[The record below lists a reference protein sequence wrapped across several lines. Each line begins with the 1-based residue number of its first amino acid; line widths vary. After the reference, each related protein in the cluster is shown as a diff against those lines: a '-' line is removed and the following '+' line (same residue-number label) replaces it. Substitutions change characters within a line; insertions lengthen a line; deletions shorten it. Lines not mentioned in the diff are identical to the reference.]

1 MSFVVQAEKI
11 RMSYGEKEA
20 LRGVDLHILK
30 GEVVVLL
37 GPNGAGKTTLMEI
50 LEGVRQ
56 RTSGQAS
63 VLGQDPGAAD
73 DAWRGRV
80 GIVLQSWLDH
90 REWRVGA
97 LLRHMSLYHERPADL
112 DELAERTGLTDFLGQ
127 RVRTLSGGQRRRM
140 DLALALVGQPELL
153 FLDEP
158 TAALDPQARRS
169 FQDLI
174 TWVSERG
181 VTTLVTTHD
190 LAEADR
196 LAHRIVIIANGRV
209 TYSGTRMDLAREND
223 GEATVRWTGE
233 DRVHEERTADPSSL
247 LARLQADFGT
257 VVPGLEVRRRTL
269 EDWYLDHLREVD
281 TADSPSPET
290 TEAKEGSAC
299 R

>member
-1 MSFVVQAEKI
+1 VSFVVQAENI

-20 LRGVDLHILK
+20 LRGVDLEILK

-50 LEGVRQ
+50 LEGVRE
-56 RTSGQAS
+56 RTSGRAR

-90 REWRVGA
+90 REWRAGD
-97 LLRHMSLYHERPADL
+97 LLRHMSLYHESPADL
-112 DELAERTGLTDFLGQ
+112 EELAERTGLTAFLEQ
-127 RVRTLSGGQRRRM
+127 RVRTLSGGQRRRL

-174 TWVSERG
+174 SWISERG

-196 LAHRIVIIANGRV
+196 LAHRVVILADGRV
-209 TYSGTRMDLAREND
+209 TYSGTRAELAREND
-223 GEATVRWTGE
+223 GETTVRWTEGGR
-233 DRVHEERTADPSSL
+233 DHEERTADPSSL
-247 LARLQADFGT
+247 LTRLQSEFGT
-257 VVPGLEVRRRTL
+257 AVPGLEVRRRGL
-269 EDWYLDHLREVD
+269 EDWYLDHLREVG
-281 TADSPSPET
+281 TAGQTPPET
-290 TEAKEGSAC
+290 TEAK
-299 R
+299 